1 MGRTALRVGKV
12 CKIRLSDV
20 VRLAMKV
27 GLPMERLRQRGANN
41 VCHRLG
47 VAFSMLFLRA
57 GQAKRKL
64 QYPVRVA
71 GSGVAGLTFFMTD
84 GSVIKVVEFSRAGRA
99 GRSKRS
105 KRAGRASLLLPSGLA
120 AGGHSIP
127 RDEFMHEIRMTGE
140 AHRMFGNAPRVLRWV
155 VLKGKFGSTFGI
167 MQLSKA
173 KGVPLTEAI
182 EKAGRSSAAALA
194 LARRHGKQVARTHA
208 KDFSH
213 GDMHSQNVMVH
224 GGRLTMIDF
233 GRATSKRLVE
243 RYTKNKPWE
252 AIRLFDVAAPYRDHA
267 RSHSVAVADAFLGAY
282 VAELRAAGKAL
293 PKGIDRIRDD
303 YDDLVFDNLDSVLNS
318 VNMIARGVQKR
329 LGGR

>member
-20 VRLAMKV
+20 VQLAMKV

-41 VCHRLG
+41 ICHRLG
-47 VAFSMLFLRA
+47 AAFSMLFLRA
-57 GQAKRKL
+57 GRGKRKL

-84 GSVIKVVEFSRAGRA
+84 GSVIKVVEFSRAGR
-99 GRSKRS
+99 GKRS

-127 RDEFMHEIRMTGE
+127 RDEFMHEIRMTEEGR
-140 AHRMFGNAPRVLRWV
+140 RMFDNVPRVLRWV

-182 EKAGRSSAAALA
+182 GRAGRSSAAALA
-194 LARRHGKQVARTHA
+194 LARRHGRQVAKTHA

-224 GGRLTMIDF
+224 GGKLTMIDF

-243 RYTKNKPWE
+243 RYAKNKPWE

-267 RSHSVAVADAFLGAY
+267 RSHSVAVADAFLEAY
-282 VAELRAAGKAL
+282 VRELRAAGKAL
-293 PKGIDRIRDD
+293 PRGIDRIRDD
-303 YDDLVFDNLDSVLNS
+303 YDGLVFGNLDSVLNS

-329 LGGR
+329 LGRR